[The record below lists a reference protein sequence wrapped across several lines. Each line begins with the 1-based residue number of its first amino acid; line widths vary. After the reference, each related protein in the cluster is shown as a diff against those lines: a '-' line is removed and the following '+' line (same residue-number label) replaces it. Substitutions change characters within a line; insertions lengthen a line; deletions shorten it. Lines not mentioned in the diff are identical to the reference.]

1 MRPTKEIIYSSNAFE
16 NSYHSNKLSGYSECG
31 LELKMKE
38 DKFAQCL
45 VDLALH

>member
-1 MRPTKEIIYSSNAFE
+1 MKPTKEKIYSPNAFE

-31 LELKMKE
+31 LELNMKE
-38 DKFAQCL
+38 DKFDQCL